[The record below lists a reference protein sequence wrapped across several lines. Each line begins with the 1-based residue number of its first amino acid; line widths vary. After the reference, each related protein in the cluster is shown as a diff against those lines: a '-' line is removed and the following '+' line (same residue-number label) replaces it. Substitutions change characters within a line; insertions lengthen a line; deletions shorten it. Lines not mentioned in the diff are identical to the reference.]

1 MLKNAYAIIAPFR
14 FQLLIILIILVA
26 LYLRFW
32 QIDRVVPYTWDQG
45 RDSWVVRGL
54 LVGEFP
60 LRGPRTGVGDFYLG
74 PAYYYLLAPFYV
86 ISDLDPI
93 GAQYFNITVTIVTLL
108 LLWWVTEKIFS
119 RRTAFAALFLY
130 AFAFH
135 TISGSMIPWNVSLV
149 PALTI
154 AIIFCLYRILSG
166 NCKYLIAAAAL
177 TGFAF
182 HIHFTAVFLPFI
194 ILPYLIIAA
203 LAGKTEFRKWS
214 LVSLPFFVVWFV
226 PTVVESLTTYN
237 DNYWRFVNFLKTFL
251 MGFHGRFMLYRLSD
265 SLIQFAAVINF
276 RAIDFAKYIIP
287 LVFIVV
293 AARDRRP
300 KVRTNSLL
308 LVTWFLV
315 PLIGFTLYKGH
326 VTDYYYLINL
336 PVVIIIF
343 AYLIDKVFSLKMMV
357 LTAVMIIGLA
367 VYFLVNTS
375 RFWSK
380 PDTAAGLYRQKM
392 DVGAVID
399 GGGRLGYT
407 EGDIKSYLYTIWVED
422 HKVRR

>member
-1 MLKNAYAIIAPFR
+1 MINVIIKYR
-14 FQLLIILIILVA
+14 YQLLIGVIILVA

-32 QIDRVVPYTWDQG
+32 HIDRVVPYTWDQG
-45 RDSWVVRGL
+45 RDSWVVRDL
-54 LVGEFP
+54 LRGNFP

-74 PAYYYLLAPFYV
+74 PAYYYLLAPFYF

-93 GAQYFNITVTIVTLL
+93 GAQYFNIAANVVTLIL
-108 LLWWVTEKIFS
+108 LYWVTEKIFS

-130 AFAFH
+130 AFSLH

-154 AIIFCLYRILSG
+154 AIIFCLYRVLSG
-166 NCKYLIAAAAL
+166 NYKYLVAVAAL
-177 TGFAF
+177 AGFAF
-182 HIHFTAVFLPFI
+182 HIHFTAVFLPFV
-194 ILPYLIIAA
+194 ILPYLIIATFR
-203 LAGKTEFRKWS
+203 GKTKFLKWS

-226 PTVVESLTTYN
+226 PTIVESLITYN
-237 DNYWRFVNFLKTFL
+237 DNYYRFVNFLKTFL
-251 MGFHGRFMLYRLSD
+251 MGFHARFMFYRLSD

-276 RAIDFAKYIIP
+276 RAIEFIKYIIP

-293 AARDRRP
+293 AAVDKRP
-300 KVRTNSLL
+300 KVKINSLL
-308 LVTWFLV
+308 MATWFLV
-315 PLIGFTLYKGH
+315 PLLGFTLYKGH

-336 PVVIIIF
+336 PVVIIIL

-357 LTAVMIIGLA
+357 LNITMIIGLA
-367 VYFLVNTS
+367 VYFLVNTN

-380 PDTAAGLYRQKM
+380 PDTGGLYRQKM

-399 GGGRLGYT
+399 GRERIGYT

-422 HKVRR
+422 GRTRR